1 MPSNNRRVRIDFDSP
16 EPRYLQLAELIRTR
30 IHDGRYRPGTA
41 IPSIE
46 RLRQELGLSVMTIRK
61 AVKLLAAEGQVRVVP
76 GKGTY
81 VTGR

>member
-1 MPSNNRRVRIDFDSP
+1 MTEYLRRVRIDFDSP
-16 EPRYLQLAELIRTR
+16 EPRYLQLADLIRTR
-30 IHDGRYRPGTA
+30 IQDGRYRPGTA

-61 AVKLLAAEGQVRVVP
+61 AVKLLAAEGLLRVIP

-81 VTGR
+81 VR